1 MLVSTQNIIDVV
13 HKNTNTKLQEKSMNL
28 DIYMDTILLI
38 TGINEFLNFHF
49 LSQVIYIHI

>member
-28 DIYMDTILLI
+28 DIYMDTIL
-38 TGINEFLNFHF
+38 
-49 LSQVIYIHI
+49 